1 MKWKREPNMDGVLDS
16 IFARRLQQLPGGGL
30 LGSGAT
36 SR

>member
-1 MKWKREPNMDGVLDS
+1 MKWKSEPKMDGVLNTVV
-16 IFARRLQQLPGGGL
+16 ARRLQQLPGGGL